1 MNVDDL
7 VSLVRE
13 EYALGLPDAHEAL
26 AHALAGDASE
36 ASVLLASVEEFIDRT
51 LQAAEMVGMAGLAAY
66 LVRLRSGLSQA
77 TQKHDARLIQWVGA
91 GLAHTDA
98 YLVAP
103 ANADVIASVHDHAS
117 QLAPDGSAGATSA
130 AEDAQALEDMLLALS
145 QAPVLDT
152 ADEDNERNAP
162 ISDDDIVLKRDDV
175 DEGLLAVML
184 ADAPTQLERLHDCL
198 TALTQGNATAPMLAE
213 SQRIAHTFKGSG
225 SIIGLPALAKLSHRL
240 EDLLDWFV
248 ATNQAGEKQ
257 SLPAVRDALFTV
269 DVLQHSVAHLNGEDE
284 APQHIREVLERLG
297 EWTRA
302 IETDSTGE
310 LDLGPLAFAG
320 GRYEP
325 IAQIASPSL
334 TDHVNDTTANTP
346 NSSTTSVTASPTAS
360 TALAAPT
367 EEIYLRV
374 GAGHLGRIFRRATQS
389 IIAAQRAEQTLRGI
403 DSRLAAAQARNQVL
417 VARLRD
423 LQMTVEKQAVEL
435 GDKRAATGQFDPLE
449 MDRYD
454 SLHILSRFVSE
465 AVQDQA
471 DMVNE
476 AHALSDGALT
486 ALRDE
491 QRALRTQHKDL
502 LATRLVPA
510 KNILPRLRRNVAQTA
525 AEMGKR
531 VRLVIEGEN
540 VSVDSDVLSRLTEPL
555 LHLLRNAVDH
565 GIELP
570 FERER
575 EGKSPE
581 ATVTLRFQ
589 LDDQYVRVECIDDGR
604 GLNYA
609 AIYERALE
617 FGLIAPDTQVD
628 EKSLAQLILQ
638 RGFST
643 KTEVSEISG
652 RGVGMDIVND
662 RITSMKGTLTIQ
674 SVVSVGTTFSLRVPV
689 SGGIVLA
696 LIVKSGGQRVAIPAD
711 QIVSAIPG
719 AQVNQTAMTVTSGD
733 RTYPLK
739 SLAAWLGFALEK
751 TAQNDGAETTMQA
764 VLVRGTDATVA
775 LAIDEMFDVRE
786 LVVQDVGPLIR
797 RISGLTMAALD
808 TNGHA
813 LFLLDVAALERRA
826 QTTVAQSAS
835 LALRARLATE
845 RKRLLV
851 VDDAISARK
860 ALQQLLEDRGY
871 DVITASDGGDAIEKL
886 RRSTV
891 SLVLTDLEMPN
902 VNGLE
907 LTRRMREVPQWSNIP
922 VVMVTSRTGEKYRD
936 SAVASGVNEYRVK
949 PFSDTDVLETVK
961 RLLAEK

>member
-26 AHALAGDASE
+26 AHALAGGADAS
-36 ASVLLASVEEFIDRT
+36 SGLLASVEEFIDRT
-51 LQAAEMVGMAGLAAY
+51 MQAVEMIGMAGLTAY
-66 LVRLRSGLSQA
+66 LARLRDGLAQA
-77 TQKHDARLIQWVGA
+77 VVNYDPRLIQWVGA

-98 YLVAP
+98 YLIAP
-103 ANADVIASVHDHAS
+103 TNADVIAGVHAHAS
-117 QLAPDGSAGATSA
+117 QLALDSSAQESSTAADDG
-130 AEDAQALEDMLLALS
+130 ALEAMRIALS
-145 QAPVLDT
+145 QAPILDT

-162 ISDDDIVLKRDDV
+162 VSDDDVVLKRDDV

-198 TALTQGNATAPMLAE
+198 VALARGTATAPALAE

-248 ATNQAGEKQ
+248 ATNQAGETQ
-257 SLPAVRDALFTV
+257 SAPAVRDALFTV
-269 DVLQHSVAHLNGEDE
+269 DVLQQSVAHLNGEDE
-284 APQHIREVLERLG
+284 APQHIREVLERLS
-297 EWTRA
+297 EWTRS
-302 IETDSTGE
+302 IEAGTTDE
-310 LDLGPLAFAG
+310 LDLDPLPFSAG
-320 GRYEP
+320 SYETTS
-325 IAQIASPSL
+325 IAQPPESAGSI
-334 TDHVNDTTANTP
+334 TDAPTHAPVPAPAT
-346 NSSTTSVTASPTAS
+346 TTSSVS
-360 TALAAPT
+360 T

-374 GAGHLGRIFRRATQS
+374 GAGHLSRIFRRATQS

-403 DSRLAAAQARNQVL
+403 DARLATAQSRNQVL
-417 VARLRD
+417 VERLRD
-423 LQMTVEKQAVEL
+423 LQLTVEKQAVEL

-476 AHALSDGALT
+476 AHALSSGALT

-510 KNILPRLRRNVAQTA
+510 KSILPRLRRNVAQTA
-525 AEMGKR
+525 SEMGKR

-540 VSVDSDVLSRLTEPL
+540 VAVDSDVLSRLTEPL

-575 EGKSPE
+575 KGKSAE

-589 LDDQYVRVECIDDGR
+589 LDDQYLRVDCIDDGR
-604 GLNYA
+604 GLNYS

-617 FGLIAPDTQVD
+617 FGLIAADANVD
-628 EKSLAQLILQ
+628 DKSLAQLILQ

-643 KTEVSEISG
+643 KTEISEISG

-674 SVVSVGTTFSLRVPV
+674 STASVGTTFSLRVPV

-719 AQVNQTAMTVTSGD
+719 AQVNRNTMTATLGEK
-733 RTYPLK
+733 TYPMQ
-739 SLAAWLGFALEK
+739 SLAAWLGFALESS
-751 TAQNDGAETTMQA
+751 TQSDALETTMQA
-764 VLVRGTDATVA
+764 VLVRGAQGEVA
-775 LAIDEMFDVRE
+775 VAIDEMFEVRE

-808 TNGHA
+808 TNGQA
-813 LFLLDVAALERRA
+813 LFLLDIAALERRA
-826 QTTVAQSAS
+826 QTSVAQSAS

-871 DVITASDGGDAIEKL
+871 DVIAASDGGDAIEKL
-886 RRSTV
+886 RRTTV

-907 LTRRMREVPQWSNIP
+907 LTRRMREVPQWSKIP
-922 VVMVTSRTGEKYRD
+922 VVMVTSRTGDKYRD
-936 SAVASGVNEYRVK
+936 SAVAAGVNEYRVK
-949 PFSDTDVLETVK
+949 PFSDADVLETVK
-961 RLLAEK
+961 RLLAET